1 MIMTDSIE
9 PRKPTFFR
17 DLFDRRFPQIIFIYL
32 GVCWTILEFVSW
44 IIEHYSISPYL
55 TDLSFITLIS
65 MIPTVGMLAYFHG
78 RPGRDQWTK
87 TEIIGIP
94 INVIITGCLLVYFFG
109 GRELGSATTEINVKN
124 ETGQK
129 VQRQIPKSQLMKRLA
144 IFFFENESKN
154 PDLDWLQYAFMAGCH
169 YDLNQ
174 DPIFSVYSG
183 YDNAIYQKITSAGF
197 AENLGMPMVLE
208 QKIAREIEREYF
220 LGGSFR
226 TKNDTLIVKTYLY
239 ETAHGKLLS
248 EHEFT
253 GINVFKLIDQINNQ
267 LKEDLGVPLWHREN
281 IQDLPVA
288 EISTSS
294 EKAFREYI
302 IGSNLTNLKNNPVA
316 ARLHLENAITLDP
329 TFALAYYELYQLYL
343 NLNLFDKAI
352 SALNTTM
359 QYIYKFPE
367 SIQFAIK
374 EEYYLISED
383 PEKRIAIIDMWVK
396 LYPDD
401 IQGHF
406 RLAGEYFKQFE
417 IDAGIAEYN
426 KILSIDPARQ
436 YYLRYIGNAYL
447 TKGDFKS
454 ALNYFDQYY
463 HAFPKDYRSF
473 VSYGDLFLIMGDYE
487 KARDYYIDA
496 QMLEPNEI
504 SVTIMLAR
512 INMLIGNYTAA
523 LTQLHDAESMANTPM
538 EKQSVYIIF
547 SEYYRQRGEICKAF
561 DYSLKKTAAA
571 EQYLKPL
578 DVVVG
583 RMSDQCF
590 DLPVMLGK
598 EREILFQLDSYKR
611 TLPKPWSRLLS
622 FGYLQ
627 IALEKKDTTAIE
639 TAIAEAEE
647 AIRIFGEDARQN
659 IIHNARGR
667 LFEIRRDYINAI
679 MEYQKES
686 RYSPTDVTVL
696 THIARCY
703 RQLGDISKAKK
714 FLENTLIILPMY
726 AEAHYE
732 LARVYTDEH
741 DLVNARKHI
750 DIVQTIW
757 ENADPEYPPAR
768 EARLFYGSI
777 SKIPS

>member
-1 MIMTDSIE
+1 MTDTFE
-9 PRKPTFFR
+9 TRKPTFFR

-44 IIEHYSISPYL
+44 IIEHYSISPHL

-65 MIPTVGMLAYFHG
+65 MVPTVGMLAYFHG

-109 GRELGSATTEINVKN
+109 GRELGSATTEVNVKN

-129 VQRQIPKSQLMKRLA
+129 VHRQIPIRQLMKRLA
-144 IFFFENESKN
+144 IFFFENESEN

-183 YDNAIYQKITSAGF
+183 YDNAIYQKITNAGF
-197 AENLGMPMVLE
+197 AENLGMPMTLE

-226 TKNDTLIVKTYLY
+226 TRNDTLVVKTYLY
-239 ETAHGKLLS
+239 ETNRGKLLS

-253 GINVFKLIDQINNQ
+253 DLNVFKLIDQINNQ
-267 LKEDLGVPLWHREN
+267 LKEDLDVPLWHREN

-288 EISTSS
+288 EISTTS
-294 EKAFREYI
+294 EEAFREYI
-302 IGSNLTNLKNNPVA
+302 IGSNLTNLKNNSIA
-316 ARLHLENAITLDP
+316 ARIHLENAVTLDP
-329 TFALAYYELYQLYL
+329 TFSLAYYELYQLYL
-343 NLNLFDKAI
+343 NLNLFNNAI
-352 SALNTTM
+352 SALNTVM

-374 EEYYLISED
+374 EDYYLISED
-383 PEKRIAIIDMWVK
+383 PEKRMAIIDMWVK

-401 IQGHF
+401 IRGHF
-406 RLAGEYFKQFE
+406 RLAGEYFKQYK

-447 TKGDFKS
+447 KKGDFKS
-454 ALNYFDQYY
+454 ALSYFDQYH

-473 VSYGDLFLIMGDYE
+473 VSFGDLFLIMGDYE

-504 SVTIMLAR
+504 AVTIMLAR
-512 INMLIGNYTAA
+512 INILTGNYTAA
-523 LTQLHDAESMANTPM
+523 LTQLHNAENMADTPK
-538 EKQSVYIIF
+538 EKQSVYTMF
-547 SEYYRQRGEICKAF
+547 YEYYCQRGEIRKAL
-561 DYSLKKTAAA
+561 DYSFKKTAEAK
-571 EQYLKPL
+571 QYLKPL

-590 DLPVMLGK
+590 DLYVMLGR
-598 EREILFQLDSYKR
+598 ERDALVQLDSYKR

-622 FGYLQ
+622 LGYLQ
-627 IALEKKDTTAIE
+627 IALEKEDTTMIE
-639 TAIAEAEE
+639 ACIAEAEE
-647 AIRIFGEDARQN
+647 AIRIFGEDARRS
-659 IIHNARGR
+659 IIHRARGR
-667 LFEIRRDYINAI
+667 LFEIRHDNINAI

-686 RYSPTDVTVL
+686 HYAPTDVTVL
-696 THIARCY
+696 TQIAHCY
-703 RQLGDISKAKK
+703 RHLGDYSKAKK
-714 FLENTLIILPMY
+714 FLENTLSILPMY

-732 LARVYTDEH
+732 LARVYANDN
-741 DLVNARKHI
+741 DLVNARKHM

-768 EARLFYGSI
+768 SAKRFYESI
-777 SKIPS
+777 ITRRPS